1 MTRPPA
7 AHRFWQRRVAT
18 ARLALPSPQVHADVK
33 PTNIF
38 LLMPERE
45 CVPVL
50 KLGDFGLAT
59 PLDKC
64 CSDGRASSGGFAGTP
79 AYAAPE
85 VISGM
90 STGGAG
96 GDAWSAGCVVQ
107 ELCTLSKAFA
117 SRHLTALLRI
127 IVHNQRAPLRPS
139 PYSEELLDVVEGLL
153 LPDLDARLSA
163 STALPRV
170 RSLIAD
176 ILSVLDRRN
185 YQNIRNQNAL
195 RKHVVKI
202 SSIS

>member
-1 MTRPPA
+1 
-7 AHRFWQRRVAT
+7 
-18 ARLALPSPQVHADVK
+18 
-33 PTNIF
+33 
-38 LLMPERE
+38 
-45 CVPVL
+45 
-50 KLGDFGLAT
+50 
-59 PLDKC
+59 
-64 CSDGRASSGGFAGTP
+64 
-79 AYAAPE
+79 
-85 VISGM
+85 M

-170 RSLIAD
+170 RSLIAESESGKR
-176 ILSVLDRRN
+176 ILYKLPSSSQILRGIGDDRLPKLATSTTTPVASTDLLYAYDRPSPDWGAAVLG
-185 YQNIRNQNAL
+185 A
-195 RKHVVKI
+195 VCTGGVPT
-202 SSIS
+202 

>member
-1 MTRPPA
+1 
-7 AHRFWQRRVAT
+7 
-18 ARLALPSPQVHADVK
+18 
-33 PTNIF
+33 
-38 LLMPERE
+38 
-45 CVPVL
+45 
-50 KLGDFGLAT
+50 
-59 PLDKC
+59 
-64 CSDGRASSGGFAGTP
+64 
-79 AYAAPE
+79 
-85 VISGM
+85 M

-170 RSLIAD
+170 RSLIAESGACSFD
-176 ILSVLDRRN
+176 WLAHSILITGKVATKSSGNTANSLYRWTIEGASLPLMLSRPL
-185 YQNIRNQNAL
+185 YMLRYIAMLYL
-195 RKHVVKI
+195 RKG
-202 SSIS
+202 